1 MKNKPVLI
9 ALLFLTVF
17 IMSCEK
23 NDIEKLEYVP
33 GEILFSPYDF
43 ISFQRTYRL
52 IDSLNLTIKDLYNYR
67 YDLITTE
74 DSVELIKTILSSKD
88 YLTRQGNTYSVTYI
102 DFIIKTI
109 INFFDL
115 DNNDANDW
123 FDTVESINLTEN
135 LTESSN
141 KWGLLKVPE
150 GNEQFWVDE
159 LLQYEIIQSAS
170 LNHIVELRE

>member
-1 MKNKPVLI
+1 
-9 ALLFLTVF
+9 
-17 IMSCEK
+17 MSCKK

-33 GEILFSPYDF
+33 GEILFSPFDF

-52 IDSLNLTIKDLYNYR
+52 IDSLSLTIKDLYNYR

-88 YLTRQGNTYSVTYI
+88 YLTRQGNTYSVTYF
-102 DFIIKTI
+102 DFLIKITV
-109 INFFDL
+109 NFFDL

-123 FDTVESINLTEN
+123 FNTVESINLSEN
-135 LTESSN
+135 LTDSSN
-141 KWGLLKVPE
+141 KWGVLKVPD

-159 LLQYEIIQSAS
+159 LMQYEIIQSAS